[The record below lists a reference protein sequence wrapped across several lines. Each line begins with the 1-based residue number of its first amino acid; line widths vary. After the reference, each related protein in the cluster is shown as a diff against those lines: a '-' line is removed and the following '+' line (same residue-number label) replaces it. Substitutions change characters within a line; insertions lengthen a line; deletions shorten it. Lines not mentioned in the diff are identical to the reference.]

1 MHEDELTRLRKK
13 AQDLT
18 TLVEVT
24 AIINSSLDLDTV
36 IRSVMEKAQEVMN
49 AEASSV
55 LLLNPETNRLE
66 VQSALGQV
74 GEKVKA
80 TVSLE
85 VGQGIAGWVAKTG
98 QPLNVPDVS
107 KDERFF
113 GQVDQMTGFRTRSIL
128 AAPLE
133 VKGKIIGVA
142 EVINRRDGRPFD
154 ENDQA
159 LFSAFCRN
167 VALAIENARMHK
179 AMLERERLEQ
189 QLEAA
194 KVIQES
200 FLPRHLPV
208 CPLHRYEV
216 AAYYEPARA
225 IGGDLYDFVRLD
237 DDRLG
242 IVFGDVSGKG
252 VPAALFMARLISDL
266 HFHAKSGVSPD
277 VTVKRVNQQLVERSQ
292 RGMFV
297 TLVYAVLNAAT
308 GEFTFANAGHL
319 PLLRVRGETGEVE
332 TIAEPVG
339 IPLGVRADAD
349 YELGKLQLDHG
360 DFVVFLTDGVTEARD
375 PERRLFTLPN
385 LIQELKG
392 HWDTPQRLVDHV
404 LSLLGQFRR
413 GSQQTDDITLVV
425 LKWC

>member
-1 MHEDELTRLRKK
+1 MHESELARLRKR
-13 AQDLT
+13 AQNLS
-18 TLVEVT
+18 TLVEVS
-24 AIINSSLDLDTV
+24 AIINSTLDLNEV
-36 IRSVMEKAQEVMN
+36 VRLVMEKAQEVMN

-74 GEKVKA
+74 GDKVKE

-85 VGQGIAGWVAKTG
+85 VGQGIAGWVAQTG
-98 QPLNVPDVS
+98 KPLNVPDVS
-107 KDERFF
+107 KDPRFF

-133 VKGKIIGVA
+133 VKGGIIGVA
-142 EVINRRDGRPFD
+142 EVINRRDGQPFD
-154 ENDQA
+154 DEDLE
-159 LFSAFCRN
+159 LFTAFCRG

-179 AMLERERLEQ
+179 AMLERERLMQ

-208 CPLHRYEV
+208 CPRHRYEV

-237 DDRLG
+237 EDRLG

-266 HFHAKSGVSPD
+266 HFHAKSGVTPD
-277 VTVKRVNQQLVERSQ
+277 LTVKRVNEQLVERSQ

-297 TLVYAVLNAAT
+297 TLVYAILNAAT

-319 PLLRVRGETGEVE
+319 PLLRVQNRTGKVE
-332 TIAEPVG
+332 TISEPVG
-339 IPLGVRADAD
+339 IPLGVRAEAD
-349 YELGKLQLDHG
+349 YKLGKLQLEHG
-360 DFVVFLTDGVTEARD
+360 DLVVLLTDGVTEARD

-385 LIQELKG
+385 LIRELEG

-404 LSLLGQFRR
+404 LSLLGRFRR
-413 GSQQTDDITLVV
+413 GSQQTDDITLVA

>member
-1 MHEDELTRLRKK
+1 MHEDELARLRKK
-13 AQDLT
+13 AQNLS
-18 TLVEVT
+18 TLVEVS
-24 AIINSSLDLDTV
+24 AIINSSLDLNEV
-36 IRSVMEKAQEVMN
+36 LRLVMEKAQEVMN

-74 GEKVKA
+74 SDKVKE

-85 VGQGIAGWVAKTG
+85 IGQGIAGWVAKTG
-98 QPLNVPDVS
+98 KALNVPDVS
-107 KDERFF
+107 KDPRFF

-133 VKGKIIGVA
+133 MKDNIIGVA
-142 EVINRRDGRPFD
+142 EVINRRDGQPFD
-154 ENDQA
+154 DDDVA
-159 LFSAFCRN
+159 LFTAFCRG
-167 VALAIENARMHK
+167 VAMAIENARMHK

-208 CPLHRYEV
+208 CPRHRYEV

-225 IGGDLYDFVRLD
+225 IGGDLYDFVHLD

-242 IVFGDVSGKG
+242 IVVGDVSGKG

-266 HFHAKSGVSPD
+266 HFHAKPGVPPD
-277 VTVKRVNQQLVERSQ
+277 LTVKRVNEQLVERSQ

-319 PLLRVRGETGEVE
+319 PLLRLHKGSGRVE
-332 TIAEPVG
+332 TISEPVG
-339 IPLGVRADAD
+339 IPLGVRTDVE
-349 YELGKLQLDHG
+349 YKTGQIQLNHG
-360 DFVVFLTDGVTEARD
+360 DLVVFLTDGVTEARD
-375 PERRLFTLPN
+375 PQRRLFTLPS
-385 LIQELKG
+385 LIRELEG
-392 HWDTPQRLVDHV
+392 TWDTPQRLLDHI
-404 LSLLGQFRR
+404 LSLLGQFRK